1 MRYTRQEILMEI
13 GKKAQ
18 RNLRRGSAA
27 IVGLGALGSV
37 SAELL
42 ARAGIGRLLLIDRDV
57 IELSNL
63 QRQGMFEESDIGKPK
78 AWAAKQHLKKI
89 NSEVEIDFFID
100 DLDYESIT
108 KIFSVNGE
116 RDFRKARSTP
126 TPLKNTDIIL
136 DCTDNMQTRFLLND
150 FCIKNNIPLIHSSA
164 LKTKGYVFNIVPGA
178 TPCLRCFLKPAQLEA
193 CETAGVLNAA
203 THIIASLQSNE
214 AIKIILKK
222 SNFETKL
229 LFFDV
234 WANELAK
241 INVKKNQNCFCCGKN
256 NFEYLD
262 GGKYPKITKICG
274 DGIYQ
279 VKSRKMDEA
288 QFNAIKN
295 NLKKIGKVV
304 NFSYCINF
312 ENRVTLF
319 EDGRALIKARDYK
332 EAKSLYSRFVGD

>member
-1 MRYTRQEILMEI
+1 MRYIRQEILMEI
-13 GKKAQ
+13 GKKGQ
-18 RNLRRGSAA
+18 RNLGRSSAA

-78 AWAAKQHLKKI
+78 AWAARHHLKRI
-89 NSEVEIDFFID
+89 NSKIGIDFFID
-100 DLDYESIT
+100 DLNYESVT
-108 KIFSVNGE
+108 KIFSQ
-116 RDFRKARSTP
+116 RK
-126 TPLKNTDIIL
+126 NFDVIL

-150 FCIKNNIPLIHSSA
+150 LCIKNKIPLIYSSA
-164 LKTKGYVFNIVPGA
+164 LRTKGYVFNIVSGA

-203 THIIASLQSNE
+203 THIIASLQSSE
-214 AIKIILKK
+214 AIKILLKK
-222 SNFETKL
+222 GGFERKL

-241 INVKKNQNCFCCGKN
+241 IKVNKNKNCICCGKG

-262 GGKYPKITKICG
+262 GRKHPKITKICG
-274 DGIYQ
+274 DGVFQ
-279 VKSRKMDEA
+279 VKSVKMGKA
-288 QFNAIKN
+288 QFNAIRN
-295 NLKKIGKVV
+295 NLKKIGRVV
-304 NFSYCINF
+304 DFSYCINF
-312 ENRVTLF
+312 ENKMTLF
-319 EDGRALIKARDYK
+319 EDGRALIKAGDYK
-332 EAKSLYSRFVGD
+332 EAKSLYSKLVGD